1 MAAVTPRCPTTYSS
15 TCPLTSCPTCTIITA
30 ATLSA
35 ASDLFVFASNLIQG
49 ASRDLFV
56 FASNLI
62 QGASRALSSV
72 YASLPLVPYSLARFG
87 VSGEMGLRQ
96 RLG

>member
-49 ASRDLFV
+49 ASR
-56 FASNLI
+56 
-62 QGASRALSSV
+62 ALSSV